1 MRRSA
6 CPIGTGPPT
15 ARCPQS
21 GQVGSALWQNS
32 GIGGTGRPI
41 SNGPFQANVFR
52 VRIESN
58 AFAALRTTDRGLTR
72 ELGADPDAPT
82 LPTPASE
89 VDTLGQSP
97 YDTAPWSRASL
108 GFRNRLEGWL
118 PFGMH
123 NQVHVWIGGDM
134 GPATSPNDPVFYLN
148 HCNVDRIWE
157 AWLVKGSNLC
167 AEPIRI
173 GAASH
178 APAKRSHVFNPHKP
192 TNHTSPNA

>member
-1 MRRSA
+1 
-6 CPIGTGPPT
+6 
-15 ARCPQS
+15 
-21 GQVGSALWQNS
+21 LN
-32 GIGGTGRPI
+32 
-41 SNGPFQANVFR
+41 
-52 VRIESN
+52 
-58 AFAALRTTDRGLTR
+58 R

-89 VDTLGQSP
+89 VDALGQSP
-97 YDTAPWSRASL
+97 YDTAPWNRASL

-157 AWLVKGSNLC
+157 AWLVDQGRTYVPSQSESAQLATHRLNDPMYSILISQ
-167 AEPIRI
+167 PTT
-173 GAASH
+173 
-178 APAKRSHVFNPHKP
+178 PAQMLDVSQFYSYDLLPS
-192 TNHTSPNA
+192 TA